1 MYVCVVACLAE
12 VIMCMFVFQKWG
24 TQQHP
29 NPLFFMYR
37 KTIGLGDPVQ
47 KPYLYRSINGWSI
60 YRVCFKNCAHPWN
73 DIVKTYLYIDQ
84 PWNFRVLYTIFQ
96 INPDTSIIYIY
107 VCRHIIFWDYSLY
120 DAMGVPWC
128 THYYM
133 GEYPLIPTSKL
144 VPRRVLGDS
153 SGLLWWRRLPVSHRK
168 DQKPCDL
175 RNNKVLGIQEYI

>member
-107 VCRHIIFWDYSLY
+107 MSVDISFFEIIHYMMPWVYH
-120 DAMGVPWC
+120 GVPIITWVNIPSSPHWNSFHAGC
-128 THYYM
+128 SATALASFG
-133 GEYPLIPTSKL
+133 GEGSQCPIEKI
-144 VPRRVLGDS
+144 
-153 SGLLWWRRLPVSHRK
+153 
-168 DQKPCDL
+168 
-175 RNNKVLGIQEYI
+175 RNHAI